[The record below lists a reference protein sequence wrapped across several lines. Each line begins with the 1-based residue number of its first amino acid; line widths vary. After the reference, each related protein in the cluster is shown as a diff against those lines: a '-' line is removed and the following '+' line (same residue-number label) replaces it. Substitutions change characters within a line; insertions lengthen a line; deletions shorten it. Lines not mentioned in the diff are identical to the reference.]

1 MKILTFITLL
11 SFMLVGCKINQAKE
25 QAQATPDSSTKIVE
39 SRTPLD
45 EACEAAYKKKE
56 TLYELIRIP
65 VVKECIIK
73 EYSSKFYEKL
83 INNVHVTSPI
93 EYTNGVYE
101 VSGISKGDG
110 SAYFTYCPAENQ
122 LNIELTINGYTI
134 QPDGNMQFNT
144 EGWRFETLQN
154 KNEFGE
160 VLNLFV
166 GAEFVIKNEG
176 DSYSGNKLVVTVYP
190 YAIILWTND
199 FGGLCEVESIQIKD
213 HDSGKIYNISYDE
226 CYHHRPGGLR
236 NDDIGVIMTKSNI
249 ANFINLVSR
258 LTNYSILLKS
268 DYNTSVLIQKPRNLA
283 NIMEVYRKVIIET
296 EELRANENN

>member
-1 MKILTFITLL
+1 MKIVTFITLL
-11 SFMLVGCKINQAKE
+11 TFMLVGCKNNQAKE
-25 QAQATPDSSTKIVE
+25 QAKATQDSSTIINE

-45 EACEAAYKKKE
+45 EACEAAYNKKE

-65 VVKECIIK
+65 VVKEYIIK
-73 EYSSKFYEKL
+73 EYSSKFYNKL
-83 INNVHVTSPI
+83 INTVHVTSPI
-93 EYTNGVYE
+93 KYTNGVYE

-110 SAYFTYCPAENQ
+110 SAYFTYCPTKNQ
-122 LNIELTINGYTI
+122 LNIDLTINGYTI

-190 YAIILWTND
+190 DAIILWTND

-226 CYHHRPGGLR
+226 SYHHRPGGLR
-236 NDDIGVIMTKSNI
+236 NDDIGVIMTKSNG
-249 ANFINLVSR
+249 ANFINIVSG

-268 DYNTSVLIQKPRNLA
+268 DYNTSVLIQKPQNLA
-283 NIMEVYRKVIIET
+283 NIIDVYERIITET
-296 EELRANENN
+296 KELSANEDN